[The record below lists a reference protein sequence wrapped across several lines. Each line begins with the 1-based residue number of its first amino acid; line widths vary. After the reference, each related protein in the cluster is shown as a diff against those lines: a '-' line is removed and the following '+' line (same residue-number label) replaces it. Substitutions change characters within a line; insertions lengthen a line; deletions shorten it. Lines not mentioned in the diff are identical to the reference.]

1 MATPIFALMAVLKKW
16 VTCGKLKK
24 STDICASK
32 VYHVYRI
39 QQLAFYLV
47 AAAGLAACNRPMLP
61 QEVAYSGYTISATHR
76 ADSAL
81 GMLLQPYRDS
91 VERSMGVVVGQA
103 IATLEKARPSS
114 SLGNFMAD
122 AVLHMAAKRFDRTV
136 HFSLLN
142 YGGIRLTQLPQG
154 PVTRGKIFELMP
166 FDNLIVLQ
174 ELSGAQVQE
183 LLDFIAA
190 QGGWPVAGVSFTIRN
205 KKATDIIIAGK
216 PFNLQQ
222 TYTIANSDYVANGG
236 DGAAFM
242 RSIPQATNGYLV
254 RDALFD
260 YVSFLQSQNM
270 LIVANNEMRIN
281 HVQ

>member
-1 MATPIFALMAVLKKW
+1 MLIATGIV
-16 VTCGKLKK
+16 
-24 STDICASK
+24 
-32 VYHVYRI
+32 
-39 QQLAFYLV
+39 
-47 AAAGLAACNRPMLP
+47 ACNRPMLP
-61 QEVAYSGYTISATHR
+61 QELTYSGYTISAANR
-76 ADSAL
+76 GDSAL
-81 GMLLQPYRDS
+81 GLLLQPYRDS
-91 VERSMGVVVGQA
+91 VERSMSFVVGQA
-103 IATLEKARPSS
+103 AATLEKARPSS
-114 SLGNFMAD
+114 TLGNFMAD
-122 AVLHMAAKRFDRTV
+122 AVLQMAAKRFNRPV

-205 KKATDIIIAGK
+205 KKATDITIAGK
-216 PFNLQQ
+216 PFDRQQ
-222 TYTIANSDYVANGG
+222 KYTIANSDYVANGG

-242 RSIPQATNGYLV
+242 RAIPQIANGYLV

-260 YVSFLQSQNM
+260 YVALLQGQSTP
-270 LIVANNEMRIN
+270 IVANNEMRIN